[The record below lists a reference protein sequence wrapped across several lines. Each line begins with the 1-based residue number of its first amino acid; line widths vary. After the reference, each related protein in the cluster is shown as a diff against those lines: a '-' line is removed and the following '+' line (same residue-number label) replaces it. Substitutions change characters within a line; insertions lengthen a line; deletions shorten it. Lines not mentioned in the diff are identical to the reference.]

1 MLAYDHRSEEGI
13 NLIRQYVE
21 DYAGAH
27 DGVYPL
33 PADVAATAPSASS
46 PATLLAQQPLGPLV
60 MAQRRDAGSF
70 EYAIAPDRLRT
81 RCACTAPSRATTC
94 SPAPP

>member
-21 DYAGAH
+21 DYAAAH

-33 PADVAATAPSASS
+33 PPEVGGDGPVGNEPS
-46 PATLLAQQPLGPLV
+46 TTTG
-60 MAQRRDAGSF
+60 
-70 EYAIAPDRLRT
+70 
-81 RCACTAPSRATTC
+81 RATPGTTTT
-94 SPAPP
+94 